1 MDRKHIL
8 ILLSLL
14 SGCMTPREKREMQ
27 SDLFNV
33 QTRLLTLERSLSDTS
48 KDARNSGE
56 NASRK
61 LASNHA
67 ELERMNHEMQQ
78 IRGEIDALK
87 VGVSTGQ
94 MPGRENQPN
103 SVASQLGRLS
113 DRLDDMEQTQEELL
127 EALKKA
133 GLSKSSGKKA
143 SGNSK
148 KISSIGDL
156 QSAFDDKKY
165 KQVIEDGPRLGS
177 TGSSADKEKARFLTA
192 EAFFKLGKMRE
203 AALKYSEFV
212 ESHPSPKF
220 LPTVKMR
227 LGDCFR
233 HLGDKATA
241 QIYYEELI
249 KEFPD
254 SDEAGKAKERLSQ
267 DEKKSQSDDTD
278 KG

>member
-1 MDRKHIL
+1 MNRSSIL
-8 ILLSLL
+8 TIVFLL
-14 SGCMTPREKREMQ
+14 SGCITPREKREMQ
-27 SDLFNV
+27 NDLFNV

-48 KDARNSGE
+48 KDARSTGE
-56 NASRK
+56 TASRK

-103 SVASQLGRLS
+103 SVAGQLGRLS
-113 DRLDDMEQTQEELL
+113 DRLDDIEQTQEELL

-133 GLSKSSGKKA
+133 GLGKPNAKKN

-148 KISSIGDL
+148 KIGSVGDL

-165 KQVIEDGPRLGS
+165 KQVIEEGPRLS
-177 TGSSADKEKARFLTA
+177 TTGSSADKEKARFLTA
-192 EAFFKLGKMRE
+192 EALFKLGKMRE

-212 ESHPSPKF
+212 ESHPSPKL

-233 HLGDKATA
+233 HLGDKTTA

-267 DEKKSQSDDTD
+267 DEKKSQGEDSD

>member
-1 MDRKHIL
+1 MYRLPIPF
-8 ILLSLL
+8 IVFLLSA
-14 SGCMTPREKREMQ
+14 CITPREKREMQ
-27 SDLFNV
+27 NDLFNV

-48 KDARNSGE
+48 KDARNTGE
-56 NASRK
+56 SASRK

-78 IRGEIDALK
+78 IRGEIDSLK

-103 SVASQLGRLS
+103 SVAGQLGRLS
-113 DRLDDMEQTQEELL
+113 DRLDDLEQTQEELL

-133 GLSKSSGKKA
+133 GLGKSNAKKN

-148 KISSIGDL
+148 KISNVGDL
-156 QSAFDDKKY
+156 QGAFDDKKY
-165 KQVIEDGPRLGS
+165 KQVIEEGPRLAT

-192 EAFFKLGKMRE
+192 EALFKLGKMRE
-203 AALKYSEFV
+203 AVLKYSEFV
-212 ESHPSPKF
+212 ESHPSPK
-220 LPTVKMR
+220 LVPIVKMR

-233 HLGDKATA
+233 HLGDKTTA

-267 DEKKSQSDDTD
+267 DEKKSQGEDSD